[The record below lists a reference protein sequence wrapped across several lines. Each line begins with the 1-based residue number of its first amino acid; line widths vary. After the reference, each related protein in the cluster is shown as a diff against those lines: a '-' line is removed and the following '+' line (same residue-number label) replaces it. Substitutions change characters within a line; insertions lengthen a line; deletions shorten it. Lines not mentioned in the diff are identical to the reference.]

1 MFGGDRIGYV
11 TIKVYGNKGSIDITD
26 YVFIRGQSICILL
39 FVNDKLVVVEQ
50 YRVPKQKMCIE
61 PPAGMLD

>member
-1 MFGGDRIGYV
+1 MFRNEKIGYV
-11 TIKVYGNKGSIDITD
+11 TIKVVTKKGNIDCTD
-26 YVFIRGQSICILL
+26 YVFIRGASVGILL

-50 YRVPKQKMCIE
+50 YRVARQMTCLE